1 MYRPPA
7 TTTIYA
13 FKRTAPRS
21 DLNSH
26 DLHISLVVVVIVV
39 WYHTNQTGKCALRT
53 LHLACTTS
61 QKQQSAHWFIRCT
74 NKLRL
79 IYSYRYANDVGAAS
93 DMVVRRACLSSLAYL
108 QTSEVYG
115 RRRTNHTIT
124 SFILANHHQSDKHL
138 GWLMCGNLVIGVPE
152 SPLCRGRSWCPSTT
166 NQHRRRN
173 SDDDGTEAPRKW
185 SEKHCSAL
193 SGSTLFRVEI
203 YKPRFYWYFLG
214 TPWNVLCSSFQRP
227 FGSGR
232 CFYVPTRAGTYKRIE
247 SSLGCPRP
255 ISIACWSDL
264 VWVSV
269 CFLMHD
275 CSSLRNG
282 RAGSVSCFNNDCW
295 KVQHCLFLE

>member
-1 MYRPPA
+1 MTSARRR
-7 TTTIYA
+7 IWWCGG
-13 FKRTAPRS
+13 
-21 DLNSH
+21 
-26 DLHISLVVVVIVV
+26 LV
-39 WYHTNQTGKCALRT
+39 C
-53 LHLACTTS
+53 
-61 QKQQSAHWFIRCT
+61 
-74 NKLRL
+74 
-79 IYSYRYANDVGAAS
+79 
-93 DMVVRRACLSSLAYL
+93 LAYL

-214 TPWNVLCSSFQRP
+214 TPWNALCSF
-227 FGSGR
+227 FGLSALVDV
-232 CFYVPTRAGTYKRIE
+232 FTFPQELVPTRGL
-247 SSLGCPRP
+247 SLP
-255 ISIACWSDL
+255 SAVLDL
-264 VWVSV
+264 
-269 CFLMHD
+269 
-275 CSSLRNG
+275 SL
-282 RAGSVSCFNNDCW
+282 SHVD
-295 KVQHCLFLE
+295 LT